1 VPQVIERLGL
11 RPVNGAV
18 IFKSTRAGERT
29 RAAAEWLRTLAPGA
43 EALIIA
49 PAWDAAD
56 DLLRMFANE
65 RGSAFA
71 IHRLTLDKTISLLA
85 AGTLAERE
93 LAPAVGLTV
102 TAIAARAIHTLA
114 RANGLG
120 HFAPITDRH
129 GFASAAARTITELR
143 LSGIS
148 VQQLCSIEPAG
159 SPLAALLEQYE
170 HELAEAK
177 LADRAA
183 MIAMASAAIGANPA
197 PRYVALPTLFLDVP
211 IRSRAEADF
220 IGELTARAD
229 LAMFTCATGD
239 VPTESYVRST
249 FRCQIT
255 PAPIARAE
263 SSLIRLQDYLFETM
277 TPSERACDESV
288 KIFSAPGEARECV
301 EIAREI
307 HALADAGVPF
317 DRIAILLRAP
327 VPYNAHLEETLARA
341 GVSAYFARGTLRPEP
356 GGRALLTLLN
366 CAAEGLSARR
376 FAEYLSLAQVP
387 DPDRESDSQIS
398 FVPED
403 DLIPLSESIA
413 GSSPPAA
420 ESAPSIDDPVPVVE
434 GSARAPWR
442 WEELIVEASVI
453 GGRDRWRRRLEGL
466 EEEFRIKL
474 MELDDQEAAGHLK
487 RRLLDLGHLKQI
499 ALPIIDA
506 LDSLPLG
513 TNWGKWLRALTVL
526 TDLAIRDREPV
537 LTALEELEPMAP
549 VGPIGL
555 DEVRLVLSERL
566 GTLTRQPPRR
576 RYGSVYVA
584 QAEDARGLTFD
595 VVFVPGLAE
604 RLFPQKL
611 IQDPILPDRLRQA
624 LGSDLVLQDDRR
636 IKERLALK
644 LAVGAAEKAVVLSYP
659 RLDIDLGRPR
669 VPSFYALEA
678 MRAAEGHLP
687 GFEELGLVASTVR
700 ELRLGWP
707 APSDPTEAI
716 DNAEFDLALL
726 DKLIDKEPDRTIG
739 TANYLLTS
747 KHRNPHLARA
757 LRARARR
764 WITRWTVNDGLVTP
778 DEEYLKREIH
788 FPNEVVKAA
797 IQKHALAARS
807 FSATALQ
814 KFAECPYRFALYTIM
829 KLEPREEIEPIEAI
843 DPLVRGSIFHEV
855 QFEVLSELREQGA
868 LPVTDKNLD
877 AALRLAVDKLAR
889 VAQKYREKLAP
900 AIDRVWDDGI
910 TSISADLAEW
920 LRRAA
925 EKQDRWH
932 PYRFE
937 LSFGLRDRDQADPKS
952 CEEPILIAGGLKL
965 RGSIDLVER
974 DQTLGHLRITDHK
987 TGKAR
992 APAKV
997 VVGGGR
1003 VLQPLLY
1010 SLAAESLLSEPVDS
1024 GRLYYC
1030 TLAGG
1035 FEQREVELNDATRE
1049 SATTVIN
1056 IVGDALQTGFL
1067 PAAPDERE
1075 CQWCDYRMLCGPNE
1089 QRRLLKKPSGRTLAL
1104 RQLRVLP

>member
-1 VPQVIERLGL
+1 
-11 RPVNGAV
+11 VNAAV
-18 IFKSTRAGERT
+18 IFRSARTGERAK
-29 RAAAEWLRTLAPGA
+29 AAADWLRLLPPGA
-43 EALIIA
+43 EALVIA

-56 DLLRMFANE
+56 DLLRGFANE
-65 RGSAFA
+65 RGAAFA
-71 IHRLTLDKTISLLA
+71 IHRLTIDKTISLLA
-85 AGTLAERE
+85 AATLAERE
-93 LAPAVGLTV
+93 LAPAAGLTV
-102 TAIAARAIHTLA
+102 IAIAARALHILA
-114 RANGLG
+114 QTNKLE
-120 HFAPITDRH
+120 HFASIADRH

-143 LSGIS
+143 LAGTSFE
-148 VQQLCSIEPAG
+148 QLRSIESAG
-159 SPLAALLEQYE
+159 RPLASLLEQYE
-170 HELAEAK
+170 YELEVAK

-183 MIAMASAAIGANPA
+183 MIAMASAAIGASPA
-197 PRYVALPTLFLDVP
+197 PRYVGLPTLFFDVP

-220 IGELTARAD
+220 IDVLAGHARV
-229 LAMFTCATGD
+229 AMFTCAAGD
-239 VPTESYVRST
+239 VRTESHLQSS
-249 FRCQIT
+249 FGCQIT
-255 PAPIARAE
+255 PAQIADQE
-263 SSLIRLQDYLFETM
+263 SSLIRLQDYLFETK
-277 TPSERACDESV
+277 TPSERRRDESV

-307 HALADAGVPF
+307 HSRADGGVPF
-317 DRIAILLRAP
+317 DRMAILLRTP
-327 VPYNAHLEETLARA
+327 TPYNAHLEETLARA
-341 GVSAYFARGTLRPEP
+341 GVPAYFARGTLRPEP

-387 DPDRESDSQIS
+387 DPERELHPGMS

-403 DLIPLSESIA
+403 DLMPLSESSA
-413 GSSPPAA
+413 GNSPPAA
-420 ESAPSIDDPVPVVE
+420 ERALSIDDPVPVVE

-453 GGRDRWRRRLEGL
+453 GGCDRWRRRLDGL

-474 MELDDQEAAGHLK
+474 MELEDDAAGYLE
-487 RRLLDLGHLKQI
+487 RRLLDLRHLKQI

-506 LDSLPLG
+506 LDTLPHEA
-513 TNWGKWLRALTVL
+513 NWGEWLERLTALTE
-526 TDLAIRDREPV
+526 LAIRDREPV
-537 LTALEELEPMAP
+537 LTALAELEPMTP
-549 VGPIGL
+549 IGPLGL

-576 RYGSVYVA
+576 RYGSVYVG
-584 QAEDARGLTFD
+584 QAEEARGLTFD

-611 IQDPILPDRLRQA
+611 IQDPILPDRLRAA
-624 LGSDLVLQDDRR
+624 LGRDLVQQDDRR
-636 IKERLALK
+636 IAERLALK

-687 GFEELGLVASTVR
+687 GFEELGLEASTVR

-707 APSDPTEAI
+707 APSKPTEAI

-726 DKLIDKEPDRTIG
+726 DGLIDEAPERTVG

-747 KHRNPHLARA
+747 KYSNPHLTRT
-757 LRARARR
+757 LRARWRK
-764 WITRWTVNDGLVTP
+764 WHKGWSPYDGLVSP
-778 DEEYLKREIH
+778 NDEFLRRETDY
-788 FPNEVVKAA
+788 PAAVAKAA
-797 IQKHALAARS
+797 VLKHALTARS
-807 FSATALQ
+807 YSATALQ

-829 KLEPREEIEPIEAI
+829 KLEPREEIEPVEAI
-843 DPLVRGSIFHEV
+843 DPLVRGRIFHEV
-855 QFEVLSELREQGA
+855 QFEVLSGLREQDA
-868 LPVTDKNLD
+868 LPVTDRNLE
-877 AALRLAVDKLAR
+877 AALRLVVDQLGR
-889 VAQKYREKLAP
+889 IAQKYREKLAP

-910 TSISADLAEW
+910 ASISADLAEW

-925 EKQDRWH
+925 EKHDQWD

-937 LSFGLRDRDQADPKS
+937 LAFGLRDQDQADPGS
-952 CEEPILIAGGLKL
+952 CEQPIVIAGELKL

-974 DQTLGHLRITDHK
+974 DPTLGHLRITDHK
-987 TGKAR
+987 TGRAR

-997 VVGGGR
+997 VIGGGR
-1003 VLQPLLY
+1003 VLQPVLY
-1010 SLAAESLLSEPVDS
+1010 SLAAESILSEPVDS

-1035 FEQREVELNDATRE
+1035 FEQREVELNDAARQ
-1049 SATTVIN
+1049 SANTVIK

-1067 PAAPDERE
+1067 PAAPDDRE

-1089 QRRLLKKPSGRTLAL
+1089 QLRSSKKREDRLVAL